1 VTGVQV
7 VILAG
12 GLGTRLSEETTN
24 VPKPM
29 VRIGHEPIIV
39 HLMRYFASYGHQE
52 FIIALGY
59 KGEVIK
65 EYFSNF
71 VVNRSNIEVD
81 LSNQSITILKPLQE
95 NWKIKLIDTGEA
107 SGTGGRLL
115 ALRDFLQDEFLMTYG
130 DGLSNVDLDQ
140 LVSTHKDAGRI
151 ATVTAVR
158 PPSRFGSLEIQD
170 QRVLKFSEKLPE
182 EAGWINGGF
191 FSLNKS
197 VCEYIDSD
205 KDMFERSPL
214 ERIAEMGQLTA
225 HIHEGFWQ
233 PMDTLRDK
241 VLLEDIWHRGSA
253 PWVR

>member
-1 VTGVQV
+1 MQV

-12 GLGTRLSEETTN
+12 GMGTRLSEETTN

-29 VRIGHEPIIV
+29 VRIGQEPIIV
-39 HLMRYFASYGHQE
+39 HLMRYFASYGHRE

-65 EYFSNF
+65 EFFSNF

-81 LSNQSITILKPLQE
+81 LSNQSITILKPLEE
-95 NWKIKLIDTGEA
+95 NWKIKLIDTGES

-115 ALRDFLQDEFLMTYG
+115 ALGDFLEDEFLMTYG
-130 DGLSNVDLDQ
+130 DGLSNVDLDL
-140 LVSTHKDAGRI
+140 LVSTHRDAGRL

-158 PPSRFGSLEIQD
+158 PPSRFGSLEIQGKS
-170 QRVLKFSEKLPE
+170 VLKFSEKLPE

-191 FSLNKS
+191 FFLNKS
-197 VCEYIDSD
+197 VCDYIDSE

-214 ERIAEMGQLTA
+214 ERIVELGQLTA

-241 VLLEDIWHRGSA
+241 LLLEDIWHRGSA